1 MKFDGKAFGE
11 AIANQVRG
19 FVETAMTRVDGR
31 LKALEGRPAPLDGR
45 DGRDGQPGR
54 DGANGADGK
63 DGRDGERGFGLDDF
77 GIEMKDDRT
86 VLLKFSRGENV
97 EVRELTFPVMIYRG
111 VYSEETTY
119 ERGDTVTWGGAMW
132 HCNGAQAEGEALGKP
147 VDGSKAWTLAVK
159 RGRDGKAGEKGADG
173 KNGIDGKPGLDAPGS
188 RSW

>member
-11 AIANQVRG
+11 AIAKQVRG
-19 FVETAMTRVDGR
+19 YVDTAMESVLGR
-31 LKALEGRPAPLDGR
+31 LKAVEERPAPLDGR

-63 DGRDGERGFGLDDF
+63 DGNDGERGFGLDDF
-77 GIEMKDDRT
+77 GIELTGDRT
-86 VLLKFSRGENV
+86 FVLSFKRGDIV
-97 EVRELTFPVMIYRG
+97 ETHELTLPVMIYRG

-119 ERGDTVTWGGAMW
+119 ERGDTVTWGGAMF
-132 HCNGAQAEGEALGKP
+132 HCNGPEAEGEALGKP
-147 VDGSKAWTLAVK
+147 VEGSKAWTLAVK

-173 KNGIDGKPGLDAPGS
+173 KDGRDGKPGIDAPGT